1 MDSLRAFPS
10 PSPDPERS
18 YEASRQKLRQ
28 DPDFDKVF
36 AAVSDELK
44 KIAHTLRGRERYC
57 TMSTGEIVSE
67 AYLKMVAAVVPDL
80 HDKAKFKIMAAIV
93 MREILIGAARR
104 RGARKR
110 GGKLVRVTLNDELG
124 LGTTWD
130 EKLVDLDR
138 RLHELG
144 EADTRAAEAIDMHF
158 FGGCT
163 VAEIA
168 KHQKLS
174 PSTVARDLREAL
186 AWLELTTEPE
196 SAAPLRKSA

>member
-18 YEASRQKLRQ
+18 YKANQQKLRQ

-36 AAVSDELK
+36 VAVSNELK

-67 AYLKMVAAVVPDL
+67 AYLKMVGTAVPDL
-80 HDKAKFKIMAAIV
+80 HNQARFKLLAAFV
-93 MREILIGAARR
+93 MREILVDAARR
-104 RGARKR
+104 RRTRRR
-110 GGKLVRVTLNDELG
+110 GGDLVRVTFSHELSIVVS
-124 LGTTWD
+124 WD
-130 EKLVDLDR
+130 ERLVDLDR
-138 RLHELG
+138 CLTELG
-144 EADTRAAEAIDMHF
+144 EADARAAEAIDMHL

-174 PSTVARDLREAL
+174 PSTVARDLRDAL
-186 AWLELTTEPE
+186 AWLGLTTEPDM
-196 SAAPLRKSA
+196 ATLLRKSA